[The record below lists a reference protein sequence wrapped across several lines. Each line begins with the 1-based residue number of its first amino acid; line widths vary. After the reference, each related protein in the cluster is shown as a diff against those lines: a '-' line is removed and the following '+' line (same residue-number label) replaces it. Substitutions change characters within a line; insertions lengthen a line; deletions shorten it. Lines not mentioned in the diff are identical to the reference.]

1 MTEQTTVST
10 PIFPWRRA
18 FARLTDYLL
27 WGILFSPVLLSAL
40 EHEHS
45 EVLLSVILYAIFFLY
60 IPAEAF
66 LISRNGTTPGKKMLG
81 LRVTDA
87 NGENIPFKTSLK
99 RSFLVF
105 AAGMGFF
112 LPVFSRLCPL
122 YALYRLYVERVTW
135 WDKKCGTNEAVAKF
149 TFRSAVFLVAFYL
162 LLLGGCLLTLKTLT
176 KKPINLDAIEGNIV
190 VSYMQEV
197 QPILTGV
204 LSEDALLT
212 PESVQKTADEL
223 RRIQDIIRKYQEE
236 YIPLQAKLQKQIDA
250 YPNGE
255 TRARYQQS
263 LNAQSDRL
271 KLFWFV
277 QSIRISMFEN
287 IVGFFKSAE
296 GRYEFKDGRPVFKDP
311 ELMKQYEN
319 YMQQLNALIRNTS
332 ADPAELSDT
341 ETPEEEALQEEN

>member
-1 MTEQTTVST
+1 MTEPTAVSI
-10 PIFPWRRA
+10 PVFPGRRA
-18 FARLTDYLL
+18 LARLTDYLL
-27 WGILFSPVLLSAL
+27 WGVLTSAVLLSAV
-40 EHEHS
+40 EHGRP
-45 EVLLSVILYAIFFLY
+45 EVLSPAVLYVAFLLY

-66 LISRNGTTPGKKMLG
+66 LISRNGATPGKKMLG

-87 NGENIPFKTSLK
+87 NGGNIPFKTSLK

-112 LPVFSRLCPL
+112 LPVISFVCPL
-122 YALYRLYVERVTW
+122 YAFFRLSVKRMTW
-135 WDKKCGTNEAVAKF
+135 WDKKCGTNETVSKVPLHSLLFLAV
-149 TFRSAVFLVAFYL
+149 FYL

-176 KKPINLDAIEGNIV
+176 RIQVNLDAVEENVV

-197 QPILTGV
+197 QPILAEA

-212 PESVQKTADEL
+212 PESVRKTADEL
-223 RRIQDIIRKYQEE
+223 GQIQEIIRKYQDE
-236 YIPLQAKLQKQIDA
+236 YALLQAKLQEQIDA
-250 YPNGE
+250 YPLGE
-255 TRARYQQS
+255 TRARYQEN

-287 IVGFFKSAE
+287 IIGFFKSAE
-296 GRYEFKDGRPVFKDP
+296 GQYEFKDGAPVFKDP

-332 ADPAELSDT
+332 ADSDEA
-341 ETPEEEALQEEN
+341 ETPEEEALRPEN

>member
-1 MTEQTTVST
+1 MTEQTSVST
-10 PIFPWRRA
+10 PVFPGRRA

-27 WGILFSPVLLSAL
+27 WGVLSCA
-40 EHEHS
+40 
-45 EVLLSVILYAIFFLY
+45 VLLSVVEYGRPEVLSPAVLYTAFLLY

-66 LISRNGTTPGKKMLG
+66 LISRNGATPGKKMLG

-87 NGENIPFKTSLK
+87 NGGNIPFKTSLK

-112 LPVFSRLCPL
+112 LPVISFICPL
-122 YALYRLYVERVTW
+122 YAFFRLSVKRMTW
-135 WDKKCGTNEAVAKF
+135 WDKECGTDETASKAPLHSLLFLAV
-149 TFRSAVFLVAFYL
+149 FYL

-176 KKPINLDAIEGNIV
+176 RIQVNLDAVEENVV

-197 QPILTGV
+197 QPILTEA

-212 PESVQKTADEL
+212 PESVRKTADEL
-223 RRIQDIIRKYQEE
+223 GQIQEIIRKYQDE
-236 YIPLQAKLQKQIDA
+236 YAVLQAKLQEQIDA
-250 YPNGE
+250 YPLGE
-255 TRARYQQS
+255 TRARYQEN

-296 GRYEFKDGRPVFKDP
+296 GQYEFKDGTPVFKDP

-332 ADPAELSDT
+332 ADPAELSDA

>member
-1 MTEQTTVST
+1 MTEQTAVLT
-10 PIFPWRRA
+10 PVFPWRRA
-18 FARLTDYLL
+18 LARVTDYLL
-27 WGILFSPVLLSAL
+27 WGVLISAVLLSAV
-40 EHEHS
+40 EHGHS
-45 EVLLSVILYAIFFLY
+45 ELLSPAVLYVAFLLY
-60 IPAEAF
+60 IPTEAF
-66 LISRNGTTPGKKMLG
+66 LVSRNGTTPGKKILG

-87 NGENIPFKTSLK
+87 NGGHIPFKASLK

-112 LPVFSRLCPL
+112 LPVISLVCPL
-122 YALYRLYVERVTW
+122 YALFRLYVERIAW
-135 WDKKCGTNEAVAKF
+135 WDKKCGTEETAAKVP
-149 TFRSAVFLVAFYL
+149 FRSVLFLAVFYL
-162 LLLGGCLLTLKTLT
+162 LLLGGCLMTLKTLT
-176 KKPINLDAIEGNIV
+176 KIQINLDAVEENIV
-190 VSYMQEV
+190 VSYTQEV
-197 QPILTGV
+197 RPILTEA

-212 PESVQKTADEL
+212 PESVQKTADKL
-223 RRIQDIIRKYQEE
+223 RRIQEIIAKYQDG
-236 YIPLQAKLQKQIDA
+236 YALLQGRLQKQIDA
-250 YPNGE
+250 YPLGE
-255 TRARYQQS
+255 TRARYQES

-296 GRYEFKDGRPVFKDP
+296 GRYEFKDGTPVFKDP

-332 ADPAELSDT
+332 AAPDEASE